1 MHVDQERMDSV
12 PCPDVRSKR
21 DLTTL
26 SEVED
31 YETGEFIRSTFTYV
45 DEEDVAWFGRAPGI
59 RKYDLTVED
68 LKRELRRIPDEKIYP
83 LHTWMSVVSES
94 DRKKSFIKRP
104 KVSCADNDYEI
115 KLVPR
120 IFFEE
125 AETLEFLH
133 QHHHPNIIR
142 YHGCTIN
149 RGRITGLAL
158 ERHEVI
164 LQYRYEDVP
173 HNLDIAACM
182 NGIQAG
188 VRHLHSLGLAH
199 NDLNPMNIALNGDD
213 NPIILDFGSCKKF
226 GEELLSGGTYGWI
239 DEDYSTSA
247 QRHDET
253 AMAKIE
259 AWLVEEEHKRAAS
272 TLEDRLYN
280 QHKLAA

>member
-1 MHVDQERMDSV
+1 MPIEQARVDSNV
-12 PCPDVRSKR
+12 CPDIRSKR

-26 SEVED
+26 SEVEN

-45 DEEDVAWFGRAPGI
+45 DKEDTAWFGRVPGV

-83 LHTWMSVVSES
+83 LHTWMSVVSEA
-94 DRKKSFIKRP
+94 DRKNFFIKRP
-104 KVSCADNDYEI
+104 KISCADNDYEI

-120 IFFEE
+120 ILYEE
-125 AETLEFLH
+125 AEILEFLK
-133 QHHHPNIIR
+133 QNHHPNIIR
-142 YHGCTIN
+142 YYGCTVN

-158 ERHEVI
+158 ERHQVI

-173 HNLDIAACM
+173 HDLDIAACM
-182 NGIQAG
+182 NGIRAG

-199 NDLNPMNIALNGDD
+199 NDLNPTNIALDRND

-247 QRHDET
+247 RRHDET
-253 AMAKIE
+253 AMDKIE
-259 AWLVEEEHKRAAS
+259 AWLIEEKRKRA
-272 TLEDRLYN
+272 
-280 QHKLAA
+280 